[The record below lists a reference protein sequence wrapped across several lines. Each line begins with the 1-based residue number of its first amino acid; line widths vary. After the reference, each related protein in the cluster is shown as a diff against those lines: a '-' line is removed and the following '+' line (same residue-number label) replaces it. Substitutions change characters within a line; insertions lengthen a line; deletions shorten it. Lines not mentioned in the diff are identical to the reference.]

1 MSIRKKSRLSP
12 DLIIAIS
19 IVVSEKVV
27 KDDVKRNQ
35 VLKRKRLDWDFH
47 GSQLLRESQF
57 RKYYRMSARSFEKLL
72 SIVGPK
78 IITDRYMSMKRTSI
92 EPVSPANKL
101 QLTLSWLSGGMHHHI
116 RMLAGVSVSFFYRII
131 YEVIDAI
138 NQADELRIQFP
149 ATPADRVK
157 VAAGFRRLSSRQVI
171 PNCIGCIDGWLCPI
185 KVPTSDSVANVRS
198 FFSGHYQRYGINV
211 QACCDAYCRFTA
223 FSATSP
229 GGTNDA
235 LAFLKWKFSKYLK
248 DLMEAFIV
256 LGDNAYV
263 IDYNLLTPFDKCEMG
278 ADWRTKDV
286 YNFYFSQLRIRIE
299 MSFGLLVNKWGVLQ
313 KPLKVDI
320 SKVSHVIH
328 VCMRLHN
335 FCVDERMLDDS
346 GYSVDNEIDNIIA
359 TTMTNPEDFFYCAT
373 VDSTMP
379 SEINHSLGHYVRQM
393 LVDRIS
399 SLNMTRPASNII
411 RRFGTTTNR

>member
-1 MSIRKKSRLSP
+1 
-12 DLIIAIS
+12 
-19 IVVSEKVV
+19 
-27 KDDVKRNQ
+27 
-35 VLKRKRLDWDFH
+35 
-47 GSQLLRESQF
+47 
-57 RKYYRMSARSFEKLL
+57 
-72 SIVGPK
+72 
-78 IITDRYMSMKRTSI
+78 
-92 EPVSPANKL
+92 
-101 QLTLSWLSGGMHHHI
+101 
-116 RMLAGVSVSFFYRII
+116 ML
-131 YEVIDAI
+131 
-138 NQADELRIQFP
+138 
-149 ATPADRVK
+149 
-157 VAAGFRRLSSRQVI
+157 
-171 PNCIGCIDGWLCPI
+171 
-185 KVPTSDSVANVRS
+185 
-198 FFSGHYQRYGINV
+198 
-211 QACCDAYCRFTA
+211 DAYCRFTA

-299 MSFGLLVNKWGVLQ
+299 MSFGLLVNKWGLLQ

-379 SEINHSLGHYVRQM
+379 NEINHSLGHSIRQM

-399 SLNMTRPASNII
+399 SLNMTSRPASNMI